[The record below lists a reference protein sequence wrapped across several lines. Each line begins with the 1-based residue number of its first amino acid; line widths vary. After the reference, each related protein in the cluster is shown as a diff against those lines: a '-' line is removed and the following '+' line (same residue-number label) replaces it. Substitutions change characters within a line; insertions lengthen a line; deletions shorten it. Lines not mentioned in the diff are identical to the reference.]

1 MSEARALLAD
11 LGALDGDGRLTEIG
25 RQLRALPLPPR
36 LAKMVVAAGS
46 EGRAREAAD
55 LAAVL
60 VERGLGGDAV
70 DVSERIE
77 RFRRDRSRRADDMRR
92 LARGWADATAP
103 LPWRERSS
111 APKVRRARGEAPR
124 RREGRRCHPHPVA
137 AMRGD
142 SASPIQGE
150 EVGALLALAYPDRL
164 AKARGR
170 AGEFL
175 LANGRGA
182 VLDAHERLA
191 REPFLAVAE
200 ITGGGASSRIVAAAP
215 ISLAEIEVAAGA
227 RITDA
232 EETTF
237 DRDAGALRARAVRR
251 LGALVLSERPRP
263 VPATDDAARLLAR
276 GLAGLGLEAL
286 PWSKALAQ
294 WRERVLFLRRS
305 EGEEWPDL
313 SDAALQRSAETWL
326 APHLVGKAGL
336 ADLGA
341 DDLAAALRVLLPWP
355 LQRRLETEA
364 PTHVEVPTGSRISV
378 DYGAPDGPVLAV
390 RVQELFGLDTHPSI
404 AGGRVPLIL
413 HLLSPAQRPIQ
424 ITRDLPGFW
433 RGSWAAVKADMRGQY
448 PKHPWPDDPLSA
460 APTRRAKPR
469 GS

>member
-1 MSEARALLAD
+1 MRTHAA
-11 LGALDGDGRLTEIG
+11 GT
-25 RQLRALPLPPR
+25 LRAEHAGQTVT
-36 LAKMVVAAGS
+36 LAGWVARRRDHG
-46 EGRAREAAD
+46 GVIFID
-55 LAAVL
+55 L
-60 VERGLGGDAV
+60 
-70 DVSERIE
+70 
-77 RFRRDRSRRADDMRR
+77 RDRSGSAQVVFREGEMAEGAHRLRAEFCVQVS
-92 LARGWADATAP
+92 G
-103 LPWRERSS
+103 EV
-111 APKVRRARGEAPR
+111 VRRPAGNENP
-124 RREGRRCHPHPVA
+124 E
-137 AMRGD
+137 
-142 SASPIQGE
+142 
-150 EVGALLALAYPDRL
+150 LA
-164 AKARGR
+164 
-170 AGEFL
+170 
-175 LANGRGA
+175 
-182 VLDAHERLA
+182 
-191 REPFLAVAE
+191 
-200 ITGGGASSRIVAAAP
+200 TG
-215 ISLAEIEVAAGA
+215 EIEVTAGA

-433 RGSWAAVKADMRGQY
+433 RGSWTAVKADMRGQY
-448 PKHPWPDDPLSA
+448 PKHPWPDDPLGA

>member
-1 MSEARALLAD
+1 KSETSD
-11 LGALDGDGRLTEIG
+11 LR
-25 RQLRALPLPPR
+25 P
-36 LAKMVVAAGS
+36 
-46 EGRAREAAD
+46 
-55 LAAVL
+55 
-60 VERGLGGDAV
+60 
-70 DVSERIE
+70 
-77 RFRRDRSRRADDMRR
+77 
-92 LARGWADATAP
+92 
-103 LPWRERSS
+103 
-111 APKVRRARGEAPR
+111 
-124 RREGRRCHPHPVA
+124 
-137 AMRGD
+137 RGD
-142 SASPIQGE
+142 SASPIEGE
-150 EVGALLALAYPDRL
+150 GFGALLALAYPDRL

-215 ISLAEIEVAAGA
+215 INLAEIEEVAGT

-237 DRDAGALRARAVRR
+237 DRNAGALRARAVRR
-251 LGALVLSERPRP
+251 LGALVLSEHPRP
-263 VPATDDAARLLAR
+263 VPATDEAARLLAC
-276 GLAGLGLEAL
+276 GLAGLGLDAL

-313 SDAALQRSAETWL
+313 SDAALQRSVETWL

-364 PTHVEVPTGSRISV
+364 PTHVEVPTGSRIPV

-404 AGGRVPLIL
+404 AAGRVPLIL

-433 RGSWAAVKADMRGQY
+433 RGSWASVKADMRGQY

-460 APTRRAKPR
+460 APTRRTKPR